1 MVIDFEQFCFIVVF
15 MFSKYIYIRFIY
27 CNIDQCFGE
36 GVFAVGWEGFFWGGI
51 DVEYSFY

>member
-1 MVIDFEQFCFIVVF
+1 

-36 GVFAVGWEGFFWGGI
+36 GVFAVGWEGVFLGGI